1 MTWQEFTRKWV
12 LGHDYINAKTLGEIV
27 ANDDSNL
34 VHAIAERMGQSSLAV
49 YTLDI
54 VQAYK
59 LGKIS
64 N

>member
-1 MTWQEFTRKWV
+1 MTWQNWTRKWV
-12 LGHDYINAKTLGEIV
+12 LGHDYISPKTLGEIV
-27 ANDDSNL
+27 ANDDDNL

>member
-1 MTWQEFTRKWV
+1 MTWQNWTRKWI
-12 LGHDYINAKTLGEIV
+12 LGHDYIDPKALGEII
-27 ANDDSNL
+27 ANDDDNL

>member
-1 MTWQEFTRKWV
+1 MTWQNWTRQWI
-12 LGHDYINAKTLGEIV
+12 LGHDYIDLKALGEIV
-27 ANDDSNL
+27 ANDDDNL